1 MEQNIFS
8 QGERAITS
16 NYVGLAIGSRKEDHP
31 KAEEKLQIAKECDIL
46 IGAFWTRIGTDAGFA
61 ESRTIEQIKEFQKAG
76 KR

>member
-8 QGERAITS
+8 KDERTIAS
-16 NYVGLAIGSRKEDHP
+16 NYVGLAFDSRKEGSP
-31 KAEEKLQIAKECDIL
+31 KAEVNLQIAKDCDIL
-46 IGAFWTRIGTDAGFA
+46 IGAFWTRIGTVAGFA